1 MTMRLVLAM
10 LLLLVVVVLSVA
22 GFRGG
27 FSRRPPIELFND
39 MTRQPKIHPQSA
51 SDFFADGLAARP
63 PVPGTVARDSAW
75 ADTPLNTGR
84 VTGTTNFVELNPR
97 PLTPELI
104 ARGRERFTI
113 FCQPCHGPLADG
125 RGITAPYGLVIV
137 ANLHDPRIV
146 RLPDGE
152 LFDTIT
158 HGKNNMAAYGASI
171 ALRDRWA
178 IIAYLRV
185 LQLSQLGTAEDMP
198 AARPIAPAQ

>member
-1 MTMRLVLAM
+1 MRVFLAILV
-10 LLLLVVVVLSVA
+10 LLVVVVLSVA

-63 PVPGTVARDSAW
+63 PVPGTVARDGAW

-84 VTGTTNFVELNPR
+84 ITGTTNFAALNPR
-97 PLTPELI
+97 PLTAELI

-125 RGITAPYGLVIV
+125 RGITAQYGLVIV

-146 RLPDGE
+146 RLTDGE
-152 LFDTIT
+152 IFDTIT

-171 ALRDRWA
+171 TVTDRWA

-185 LQLSQLGTAEDMP
+185 LQLSQLGTADDRP
-198 AARPIAPAQ
+198 AGPSAAPTK